1 MRVGDYDRRTILPDQ
16 TFPAMTAT
24 LRRFLFAPVAIAPL
38 VTFRILLGG
47 LLCVGALRF
56 MAAGWI
62 ETLYVEPTFFFHF
75 YGFAWAEPFGAAG
88 MYALYSLIAL
98 SGLLVALGAFY
109 RISAGVLFLS
119 FTYAEL
125 VDATNY
131 LNHYYLVCLLLFGL
145 LFVPAHRAFS
155 VDVRL
160 GRVAPVR
167 TVPAWCIRVF
177 MAQLTL
183 VYFYAGFAKLDH
195 DWLFDAMPLAVWLP
209 ERTHLPVLGY
219 FFQFGWVAYAF
230 SWFGALY
237 DLSIGFL
244 LWNKTLRPWAY
255 AAVIVF
261 HGLTRV
267 LFNIGLFPY
276 IMIFGTLIFFSGA
289 WHERLLGYFG
299 YRPAGKSLSTAR
311 PALVRAAITVFF
323 VFQLLFPLR
332 FLAYPGKL
340 LWTEQGYR
348 FAWRVMLV
356 EKSGQV
362 TFTVVDEQDGRRTEI
377 SNGDYL
383 TRFQEKQ
390 LAIQPDFIL
399 QFAHHL
405 AEEYRTKH
413 GFAAPAVYADA
424 YVSLNG
430 RRARRFVDPS
440 VDLAAVQD
448 GWGNKDW
455 ILDWKS
461 EQQ

>member
-1 MRVGDYDRRTILPDQ
+1 MS
-16 TFPAMTAT
+16 TAHR
-24 LRRFLFAPVAIAPL
+24 LLFTPLAIAPL

-56 MAAGWI
+56 IAAGWV
-62 ETLYVEPTFFFHF
+62 ETLYLEPTFFFHF
-75 YGFAWAEPFGAAG
+75 YGFGWAEPLGATG
-88 MYALYSLIAL
+88 MYALYGLIAL
-98 SGLLVALGAFY
+98 SGLLVSLGAFY
-109 RISAGVLFLS
+109 RLAAPVLFLS

-155 VDVRL
+155 VDVRRGVVGPL
-160 GRVAPVR
+160 R

-177 MAQLTL
+177 MVQLTI

-195 DWLFDAMPLAVWLP
+195 DWLVNAMPLAVWLP
-209 ERTHLPVLGY
+209 ERAHLPVLGY

-255 AAVIVF
+255 AAVVVF

-289 WHERLLGYFG
+289 WHERLLGFLG
-299 YRPAGKSLSTAR
+299 YRPNGADHAPKA
-311 PALVRAAITVFF
+311 VRWVPVAVGMFF
-323 VFQLLFPLR
+323 TIQLLLPLR
-332 FLAYPGKL
+332 FLAYPGEL

-356 EKSGQV
+356 EKSGTI
-362 TFTVVDEQDGRRTEI
+362 TFTVADLTDGRRTEI
-377 SNGDYL
+377 VNGDYL

-399 QFAHHL
+399 QFAHYL
-405 AEEYRTKH
+405 ADEYRTKH
-413 GFAAPAVYADA
+413 GFAHPAVYADA

-430 RRARRFVDPS
+430 RRAQRLIDPT
-440 VDLAAVQD
+440 VDLAAEAE
-448 GWGNKDW
+448 GWGPKAW
-455 ILDWKS
+455 ILDRQS
-461 EQQ
+461 PRR

>member
-1 MRVGDYDRRTILPDQ
+1 MRQ
-16 TFPAMTAT
+16 
-24 LRRFLFAPVAIAPL
+24 RFERFWFRPLSIAPL
-38 VTFRILLGG
+38 LTFRIVFGLLLGA
-47 LLCVGALRF
+47 GALRF
-56 MAAGWI
+56 LLAGWI
-62 ETLYVEPTFFFHF
+62 ETLYVEPDFYFHF
-75 YGFAWAEPFGAAG
+75 YGFDWVRPLGATG
-88 MYALYSLIAL
+88 MYALYATIAL

-109 RISAGVLFLS
+109 RLSTWVLFLS

-125 VDATNY
+125 ADATNY

-155 VDVRL
+155 VDVWR
-160 GRVAPVR
+160 GATTAVR
-167 TVPAWCIRVF
+167 SVPAWCIRIF
-177 MAQLTL
+177 MVQLTL
-183 VYFYAGFAKLDH
+183 VYFFAGFAKLNS
-195 DWLFDAMPLAVWLP
+195 DWLFHAMPLAVWLP

-244 LWNKTLRPWAY
+244 LWNKKLRPWAY

-276 IMIFGTLIFFSGA
+276 IMILGTLIFFGGE
-289 WHERLLGYFG
+289 WHERLLHRVG
-299 YRPAGKSLSTAR
+299 YRAEGRHDPLYRR
-311 PALVRAAITVFF
+311 PAVRGAVVLFF
-323 VFQLLFPLR
+323 AVQLLLPLR

-340 LWTEQGYR
+340 FWTEQGYR
-348 FAWRVMLV
+348 FSWRVMLV

-362 TFTVVDEQDGRRTEI
+362 TFTVVDRADGRRTEI
-377 SNGDYL
+377 ANGDYL

-390 LAIQPDFIL
+390 MAVQPDFIL

-405 AEEYRTKH
+405 ADTYRTQH
-413 GFAAPAVYADA
+413 GFAEPAVYAEA

-430 RRARRFVDPS
+430 RRARRFVDPR
-440 VDLAAVQD
+440 VNLAAVQD
-448 GWGNKDW
+448 GWAHKDW
-455 ILDWKS
+455 IVDWQKGRL
-461 EQQ
+461 